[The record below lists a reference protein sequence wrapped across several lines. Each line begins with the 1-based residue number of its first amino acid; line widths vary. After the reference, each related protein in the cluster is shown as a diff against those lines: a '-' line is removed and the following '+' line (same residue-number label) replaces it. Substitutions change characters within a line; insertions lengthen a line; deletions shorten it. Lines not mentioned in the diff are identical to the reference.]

1 MNTNTKIIH
10 EVNTKQKLSS
20 AFIRKDYS
28 GSGFKREGDSSISER
43 VEIYDTVVNGFIL
56 RITKTGYK
64 SFAYRY
70 WYDGQSKQI
79 TIGRADE
86 ISLAEARERAREYK
100 DVVRDGKDPA
110 MIRRENREAKPKTFL
125 QVIDEYKVKHF
136 KKLKQTT
143 KDDYTRRLNY
153 FISGYGKNRL
163 KLPIKT
169 FKRSDLLNWLDD
181 VADSAPTNAQRLQAL
196 LSSVF
201 TFAIHREYITTN
213 VVKGISFKEERK
225 KIKSKQENIAL
236 NDEQITALWQHFG
249 QYNGLAGYLFKIQ
262 MLLGQRT
269 GEIRLMKWQ
278 DIDFDKKLWT
288 IQIKDTKTE
297 NKHEVP
303 LPPMA
308 IDILNQLKNST
319 GNQTYVF
326 NSPASSDTPIVHPS
340 KASQRIRER
349 SGVDDFNPH
358 SLRTTFIT
366 RQAML
371 GTPKHITSKL
381 VNHGKD
387 IEGSAVTEAYDKHN
401 YIPAKRKALDR
412 WNNELHRI
420 LTGKSS
426 KIAGRIGA

>member
-1 MNTNTKIIH
+1 M
-10 EVNTKQKLSS
+10 NTKQKLSS
-20 AFIRKDYS
+20 AFIKKDHS
-28 GSGFKREGDSSISER
+28 DIGKRT
-43 VEIYDTVVNGFIL
+43 EIYDTVVSGFVL

-79 TIGRADE
+79 TIGKADE
-86 ISLAEARERAREYK
+86 ISLADAREKAREYK
-100 DVVRDGKDPA
+100 IIVRDGKDPA
-110 MIRRENREAKPKTFL
+110 MIRRENRESKPKTFL

-143 KDDYTRRLNY
+143 RDDYTRRLNY
-153 FISGYGKNRL
+153 FITGYGQNRL
-163 KLPIKT
+163 KRPIEG

-181 VADSAPTNAQRLQAL
+181 VADNAPTNAQRLQAL

-213 VVKGISFKEERK
+213 IVKGISFKEQQEK
-225 KIKSKQENIAL
+225 AEPKQENIAF
-236 NDEQITALWQHFG
+236 NDEQITALWQSFG
-249 QYNGLAGYLFKIQ
+249 QYNGLAGYLFKLL

-269 GEIRLMKWQ
+269 GETRLMKWQ

-288 IQIKDTKTE
+288 IELKDTKTE

-319 GNQTYVF
+319 GNKKYVF
-326 NSPASSDTPIVHPS
+326 NSPASSDAPIVHPS
-340 KASQRIRER
+340 KASQRIRDR
-349 SGVDDFNPH
+349 SKVDDFNIH

-366 RQAML
+366 RQAKL
-371 GTPKHITSKL
+371 KTPKNITSKL

-387 IEGSAVTEAYDKHN
+387 SEGSAVTEIYDQYD
-401 YIPAKRKALDR
+401 YIPEKRKALVK

-420 LTGKSS
+420 LTGEKAN
-426 KIAGRIGA
+426 IAGRIGA